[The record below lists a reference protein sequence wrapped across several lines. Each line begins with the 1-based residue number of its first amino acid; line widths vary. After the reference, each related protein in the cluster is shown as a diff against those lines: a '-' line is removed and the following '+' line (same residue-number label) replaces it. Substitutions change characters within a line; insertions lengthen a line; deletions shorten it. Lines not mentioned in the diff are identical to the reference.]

1 MTTIQTD
8 FDAADVIYRVIDLRD
23 RALEEAKSHAE
34 WLAAR
39 GVLLTDTPH
48 GTKWELALGVDADKS
63 PFAVLA

>member
-8 FDAADVIYRVIDLRD
+8 FDAADVIHRVIDLRG
-23 RALEEAKSHAE
+23 RALEEAKSHTK

-39 GVLLTDTPH
+39 GVQLTDTPH
-48 GTKWELALGVDADKS
+48 GTKWELALGVDADKP